1 MAADLAQMAHDSTE
15 TEDLDFT
22 TPPVGSRLKGATDR
36 VRSFTAPG
44 LQRLKFRLRSLGKLL
59 LLNVP
64 PMVEYAALGAGIFLA
79 VSGRQSGSSQNL
91 VLGISLVAAAL
102 LFAGLA
108 SIVTRRVSFRFFG
121 RASSAY
127 GGAVA
132 LISGMTLLVA
142 GGLAAAAAAALATG
156 TWDAKLQAL
165 LTNPWPLLIPLG
177 LLLIGAGLLLM
188 HRPYGHFGSLGIM
201 LYIVPKALTGALAFV
216 LGSAILLGWVWKVYD
231 AKAFLG
237 FAQLF
242 LDGNM
247 HHLETGWQTVVAWL
261 R

>member
-1 MAADLAQMAHDSTE
+1 MAADLAQMARSSVE
-15 TEDLDFT
+15 AEDLDFT

-36 VRSFTAPG
+36 VRSFTAPSF
-44 LQRLKFRLRSLGKLL
+44 QRFRFRLRSLGKLL

-64 PMVEYAALGAGIFLA
+64 TMVEYAALGAGIFLA
-79 VSGRQSGSSQNL
+79 VSGRQSGSGQKL

-102 LFAGLA
+102 LFAGVA

-121 RASSAY
+121 RAGSGYA
-127 GGAVA
+127 GAVA
-132 LISGMTLLVA
+132 IISGMMLVVA
-142 GGLAAAAAAALATG
+142 GGLAVAAAEALVTG
-156 TWDAKLQAL
+156 TWDAKLQVL

-201 LYIVPKALTGALAFV
+201 LYIVPKALTGALV
-216 LGSAILLGWVWKVYD
+216 LVVGTAVLASWAWKVFD
-231 AKAFLG
+231 AKAFLS

-247 HHLETGWQTVVAWL
+247 HYLEKGWYTVIAWL